1 MRTESHGITLLLLAG
16 LLAACSIACAPRIVG
31 YKLKTDGSID
41 TENEVIPYYLPKP
54 YLLVTKNMTEAQAEA
69 EADKQKKGTDPKQP
83 GQGQAGGGQRTLATE
98 RAAGSDAAAPP
109 RSPYALRIVYLP
121 DLHNRYGLKV
131 TLGTGSFEGS
141 FTLKDGW
148 MLTDLNGKSDNQLDE
163 AILAT
168 AELAKSLGSI
178 AAAGAPKAA
187 LAAYAGIEMSKLVD
201 DDEASLL
208 LIDLTNGECVLGWP
222 KGCPATGS
230 KLGTGLCPQGCR
242 PGCDGASSAVTCPEK

>member
-1 MRTESHGITLLLLAG
+1 MSAQSFRRSG
-16 LLAACSIACAPRIVG
+16 
-31 YKLKTDGSID
+31 
-41 TENEVIPYYLPKP
+41 KP
-54 YLLVTKNMTEAQAEA
+54 F
-69 EADKQKKGTDPKQP
+69 
-83 GQGQAGGGQRTLATE
+83 
-98 RAAGSDAAAPP
+98 GSDAAAPP

-121 DLHNRYGLKV
+121 DLHNQYGLKV

-168 AELAKSLGSI
+168 AELAKSVGSI

-208 LIDLTNGECVLGWP
+208 LIDLTNGGCVLGWP
-222 KGCPATGS
+222 NGCAGQ
-230 KLGTGLCPQGCR
+230 KDLGNGLCLGGCR
-242 PGCDGASSAVTCPEK
+242 PGSSSTSTPVTRPEN